1 MKDRIVASF
10 LPGSFSPGFFFF
22 SSQRH
27 FNSNFIMVKESK
39 TKAKMNAKR
48 ALAAEAKLVE
58 AAEGLAIQEDSNRVA
73 SGVLASHPDSKDIK
87 IE

>member
-27 FNSNFIMVKESK
+27 FNSNMAKESK

>member
-1 MKDRIVASF
+1 MA
-10 LPGSFSPGFFFF
+10 
-22 SSQRH
+22 
-27 FNSNFIMVKESK
+27 KESK

>member
-1 MKDRIVASF
+1 MASF

-27 FNSNFIMVKESK
+27 FNSNMVKESK

>member
-27 FNSNFIMVKESK
+27 FNSNMVKESK